1 MKRSGFLL
9 ITCSSRIVLMATS
22 EKLGTRAPHRVAPI
36 EAVDTLVIEHD
47 ADDQVEMAVM
57 PAIDIARAG
66 EPT

>member
-1 MKRSGFLL
+1 
-9 ITCSSRIVLMATS
+9 MATS